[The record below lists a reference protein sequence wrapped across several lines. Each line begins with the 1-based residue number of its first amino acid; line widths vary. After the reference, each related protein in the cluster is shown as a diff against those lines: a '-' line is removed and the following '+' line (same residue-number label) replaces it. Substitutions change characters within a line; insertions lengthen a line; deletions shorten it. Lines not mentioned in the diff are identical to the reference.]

1 MPSIHK
7 DSQNRSPHW
16 IAAFRGSDG
25 KRKQKSTGTSNRAD
39 ALRLAVEW
47 ERLAKDGRGK
57 RLVAAQARKVIS
69 EITEQATGEPLHYKN
84 ASEYLQE
91 WLRNN
96 EGTTS
101 KATFAKYQ
109 QVARDFLKSLGAR
122 ADLHLNAIGA
132 ADVTSYR
139 DKLMRKGL
147 SAASVVNLLKV
158 LSVAFDAAHREG
170 IIQVNPVKAVKRP
183 IDTDK
188 GEREA
193 FTMEQLQLLL
203 GKAEGDWK
211 GCILFGLH
219 TGLRL
224 KDITNLRWENVDLEA
239 RTYSVRI
246 AKIKRPHNAGLH
258 SDIEQW
264 LRTRIKGVPHAFI
277 FPDLAGR
284 RGGGESGLSK
294 QFRSLMEKAGI
305 KGRLMRKAQGKDGRN
320 MSSLSFHSL
329 RHTCATIQAAHGVPE
344 ELRMAHIGHST
355 KAAHKI
361 YTHRE
366 IAQLRQIADSVPSI
380 FQS

>member
-47 ERLAKDGRGK
+47 ERLSKDGRGK

-69 EITEQATGEPLHYKN
+69 EITEQATGEPLHYKS
-84 ASEYLQE
+84 AQEYFQE

-96 EGTTS
+96 EGATS

-109 QVARDFLKSLGAR
+109 QVGRDFLKSLGAR
-122 ADLHLNAIGA
+122 ADFPLNAIGA
-132 ADVTSYR
+132 ADVTTYR

-170 IIQVNPVKAVKRP
+170 IIPVNPVKAVKRP
-183 IDTDK
+183 SDGDK

-193 FTMEQLQLLL
+193 FTMEQLQALLRA
-203 GKAEGDWK
+203 AEGDWR
-211 GCILFGLH
+211 GCILFGFH

-224 KDITNLRWENVDLEA
+224 KDITNLKWENIDLEE
-239 RTYSVRI
+239 RTYSVRT
-246 AKIKRPHNAGLH
+246 AKTKRVHKAGLH
-258 SDIEQW
+258 SDVEGW
-264 LRTRIKGVPHAFI
+264 LGSRIRGLPQAFV
-277 FPDLAGR
+277 FPELAGK

-294 QFRSLMEKAGI
+294 QFKRLMEKAGI
-305 KGRLMRKAQGKDGRN
+305 KGRLMRKAKGAEGRN
-320 MSSLSFHSL
+320 LSSLSFHSL
-329 RHTCATIQAAHGVPE
+329 RHTCATMQAALGVPE
-344 ELRMAHIGHST
+344 ELRMVHLGHST
-355 KAAHKI
+355 KAAHRI

-366 IAQLRQIADSVPSI
+366 VEQLRQIADTVPSVL
-380 FQS
+380 

>member
-25 KRKQKSTGTSNRAD
+25 KRKQKSTRTTNRAD

-47 ERLAKDGRGK
+47 ERLAKEGREK

-69 EITEQATGEPLHYKN
+69 EITEQATGEPLHYKS
-84 ASEYLQE
+84 AQEYFQE

-96 EGTTS
+96 EGATS

-109 QVARDFLKSLGAR
+109 QVGRDFLKSLGER
-122 ADLHLNAIGA
+122 ADFPLNAIGA
-132 ADVTSYR
+132 PDVTTYR

-170 IIQVNPVKAVKRP
+170 IIPVNPAKAVKRP
-183 IDTDK
+183 SDGDK

-193 FTMEQLQLLL
+193 FTMEQLQALLRA
-203 GKAEGDWK
+203 AEGDWR
-211 GCILFGLH
+211 GCILFGFH

-224 KDITNLRWENVDLEA
+224 KDITNLKWENIDLVE
-239 RTYSVRI
+239 RTYSVRT
-246 AKIKRPHNAGLH
+246 AKTKRVHKAGLH
-258 SDIEQW
+258 SDVEGW
-264 LRTRIKGVPHAFI
+264 LGSRIRGSPQAFV
-277 FPDLAGR
+277 FPDLAGK

-294 QFRSLMEKAGI
+294 QFKRLMERAGV
-305 KGRLMRKAQGKDGRN
+305 KGRLMRKARGAEGQRGRGAEGQ
-320 MSSLSFHSL
+320 
-329 RHTCATIQAAHGVPE
+329 RGAASARC
-344 ELRMAHIGHST
+344 LFIR
-355 KAAHKI
+355 
-361 YTHRE
+361 
-366 IAQLRQIADSVPSI
+366 
-380 FQS
+380 

>member
-16 IAAFRGSDG
+16 IAAFRGADG

-39 ALRLAVEW
+39 ALKLAVEW

-84 ASEYLQE
+84 AREYFQE

-96 EGTTS
+96 EGATS

-122 ADLHLNAIGA
+122 VDFPLNALSP
-132 ADVTSYR
+132 ADVTTYR
-139 DKLMRKGL
+139 DRLMRKGL

-170 IIQVNPVKAVKRP
+170 IIPLNPVKAVKRP
-183 IDTDK
+183 SDEEK
-188 GEREA
+188 GQREA
-193 FTMEQLQLLL
+193 FTLEQLQALLSE
-203 GKAEGDWK
+203 ADGDWK
-211 GCILFGLH
+211 GCILFGFH

-224 KDITNLRWENVDLEA
+224 RDITSLKWENIDLEA
-239 RTYSVRI
+239 RTYSVRT
-246 AKIKRPHNAGLH
+246 AKTKKVHKAGLH
-258 SDIEQW
+258 SDVEHW
-264 LRTRIKGVPHAFI
+264 LASRIRGVPHAYV
-277 FPDLAGR
+277 FPDLASK
-284 RGGGESGLSK
+284 RGGGASGLSK
-294 QFRSLMEKAGI
+294 QFRRLMEKAGI
-305 KGRLMRKAQGKDGRN
+305 KGRLMRRAKGVEGRN

-329 RHTCATIQAAHGVPE
+329 RHTCATMQAAQGVPE
-344 ELRMAHIGHST
+344 ELRMVHLGHST
-355 KAAHKI
+355 KAAHRI

-366 IAQLRQIADSVPSI
+366 VEQLRQIADAVPSI
-380 FQS
+380 L